1 MRHEAIDEDAPAA
14 LAGADVQTTWAPLL
28 VEALPIAGLALQH
41 VGVPLVASVTLVN
54 PTDDDWA
61 DLTVRL
67 DVEPAFAEPV
77 TLRLAGL
84 AAGETHT
91 FERPALAL
99 APGFL
104 AAQDERAEGRLIV
117 TAAAGEAQVART
129 VAPVSVLPPAH
140 WPGGWVLPELLAAW
154 VRPNSKALPPL
165 LRDAADRLARA
176 TERASLD
183 GYQSRDP
190 RRVWATAKALYEA
203 LQARGVKYI
212 NPPASFEQ
220 RGQKVRTPTQVIDE
234 GLGTCLDLAVVLAA
248 LLEQCGLNAFVV
260 LVAGHAFPGVWL
272 TDFSLHEPV
281 HDDPLPL
288 RKRVDLGEALVFDS
302 SPVTEGVPFDQARL
316 AAEAM
321 LRATERF
328 RYVVDV
334 AAARRW
340 GTRPLPGDGGEAV
353 TSEAPSPA
361 EAPADDEAA
370 PPDRWLADR
379 PEAAASART
388 RLDRWAGRLLDL
400 TLRNRLLNLRPGK
413 RFVDLRFVD
422 GAPIE
427 RGLAGGEVF
436 ELLPRPAPGR
446 VAGEGLSAEALEAR
460 REEQARALAAEAA
473 RLARLLTDHPPAE
486 LDARLLELYR
496 RARTTLLDTGTVT
509 LYLGVGL
516 LRWREADDVPRDA
529 PLVLVP
535 VQLERPPRGAPW
547 RLKAA
552 EEETR
557 INVTLLHK
565 LRQVLGL
572 DTSSL
577 EVTPTDGAGVDVPLI
592 VRRVRALVRDVAGL
606 EVIDTAFLAEFSFT
620 KFLMWL
626 DLEAKRDALLANP
639 VVRHLFDP
647 AEGGF
652 PLAAPLVAEGALD
665 AARGAAESATVMEA
679 DPSQLQAVLAAADGS
694 SFVLQGPPGTGKSQT
709 IANLIAHVLG
719 AGRTVL
725 FVSEK
730 MAALDVVQRRLE
742 RVGLGPFCLE
752 LHAHQASRRGVVEQL
767 KTSFAHAERQ
777 PPAGWAAL
785 TDALDAARE
794 ALNAHA
800 ARLRAPTPF
809 GETTRGVLASM
820 FGGDGPAAID
830 LPGLDFAALDAAQVE
845 AARAACGQA
854 AVALSDVGSLFEHP
868 WRAARATS
876 WTPGWAREVVTAVRA
891 LGEATEALDGAARRA
906 AEILHLPAPPA
917 TPAEFDDVVGVAER
931 LVTTPA
937 PPAALVAP
945 DDHRARLERLRA
957 WAERG
962 AQVAAERAALRAT
975 WRDDLLAEDLD
986 GLHARYARWAQ
997 AFFLLAFVMLWSARR
1012 ALGRVAQGRLPGATT
1027 VRDDL
1032 ARARALREGLAEVQ
1046 SWDADARAWLGARWA
1061 GADTDWAAVRGLCD
1075 WTEAQHRTLLAWSE
1089 AADRGPALA
1098 RVRELATARAELVQ
1112 PGGALHDDLQA
1123 LGAARAAWQ
1132 AASDRVAALLDL
1144 DRAAAWGAAPTP
1156 AAVQGW
1162 VDAAED
1168 AVERLRPWCDAAA
1181 AIRAL
1186 RAAGLGALAERAL
1199 DGDVAPADLEVVAE
1213 RSLRAG
1219 WWDAHLDAE
1228 PALAGFRGLTHD
1240 ALIERFRD
1248 LDQQVTARARE
1259 ATAARLA
1266 ARVPPLHGPGDELAL
1281 LRRQMQLKARHMP
1294 IRQLFGRV
1302 PTLLRRLKPC
1312 VLMSPLS
1319 VAQFL
1324 DPTLEGFD
1332 VVVFDE
1338 ASQIPPWDAVG
1349 AIARGRQVIIVGDS
1363 KQLPPTTFF
1372 DRGGDEEA
1380 EQIDDEDLEETESI
1394 LDEAVAAGLPALRL
1408 GWHYRSRHESLIAFS
1423 NQHYYD
1429 SGLHSFPSA
1438 DDALRGRG
1446 LEWAPVPDGFYD
1458 RGGSRTNRGEAE
1470 AVVAEIRRL
1479 AALPESERPTVGV
1492 VTFSVPQ
1499 QRLIEDLLDE
1509 AAAAE
1514 PTLAAWLTEGDDE
1527 PLFVKN
1533 LESVQ
1538 GDERDVMLFSVGYG
1552 PDASGRVTMNFGPL
1566 NRQGGERRLNVAITR
1581 ARERLV
1587 VFSTLRPTQI
1597 DLARTRAVGV
1607 RHLRDFLAFAEAQ
1620 TQAADGAET
1629 VAARPA
1635 RAETAFEAEVSRFL
1649 TDQGHTV
1656 HARVGRAGY
1665 RVDLAVCDP
1674 ARPGA
1679 YVLAITCDGPTYHDC
1694 AVARARDRLREAVL
1708 ESLGWR
1714 TCRVWATDW
1723 WYERSKA
1730 EARLKAAVAAALAAA
1745 TAPVFEMPAPRVA
1758 SASAAPIDVDAA
1770 LAAGAPA
1777 QTPDLPADCAPWP
1790 GLPALTGGPKEAF
1803 YEAAST
1809 ARLRADLARIAHRV
1823 GPVQREDA
1831 FRHVAQAWGFGSLG
1845 RRIVERLDEIVA
1857 GADDPH
1863 LADDALWPSP
1873 AALDTW
1879 TAFRPGAPDGPA
1891 RAADELPVTEVA
1903 NAAAWIVEQG
1913 VSMSRDAAVGALAQ
1927 LFGFGRA
1934 GAKVRRRMEA
1944 GVDRAVARGAVTVE
1958 GDRLRTPG

>member
-1 MRHEAIDEDAPAA
+1 MRHDAIDDDAPAA
-14 LAGADVQTTWAPLL
+14 LAGVDVQTTWAPLL

-41 VGVPLVASVTLVN
+41 VGVPLVASVTLIN

-61 DLTVRL
+61 DLTL
-67 DVEPAFAEPV
+67 SLTVEPAFAEAA
-77 TLRLAGL
+77 TLRLSHL
-84 AAGETHT
+84 AAGTSHT

-104 AAQDERAEGRLIV
+104 AAQDERTEGRLIV
-117 TAAAGEAQVART
+117 TAATPERQVART

-220 RGQKVRTPTQVIDE
+220 SGQKVRTPTQVIDE

-302 SPVTEGVPFDQARL
+302 SPVTEGVPFDEARRG
-316 AAEAM
+316 AEAM
-321 LRATERF
+321 LRATDTF

-340 GTRPLPGDGGEAV
+340 GTRPLPGDGGEALA
-353 TSEAPSPA
+353 SEAPRAADAPA
-361 EAPADDEAA
+361 EDEAA

-422 GAPIE
+422 GALIE

-436 ELLPRPAPGR
+436 ELLPRPAPSR
-446 VAGEGLSAEALEAR
+446 IAGEGLSAEALEAR
-460 REEQARALAAEAA
+460 REEQARALAAEG
-473 RLARLLTDHPPAE
+473 LPSGRLLTDHPPAD

-552 EEETR
+552 DEETR

-572 DTSSL
+572 DTASL

-592 VRRVRALVRDVAGL
+592 VRRFRALVRDVAGL

-652 PLAAPLVAEGALD
+652 PLEAPLVTEDALD
-665 AARGAAESATVMEA
+665 AARGAADSATVMEA

-777 PPAGWAAL
+777 APADWEAL
-785 TDALDAARE
+785 TDALDAARDV
-794 ALNAHA
+794 LNAHA

-830 LPGLDFAALDAAQVE
+830 LPGLDFGALDAAQVE

-854 AVALSDVGSLFEHP
+854 AVALADVGSLFEHP

-876 WTPGWAREVVTAVRA
+876 WTPGWAREVTTAVRA
-891 LGEATEALDGAARRA
+891 LGAATEALDAAARRA
-906 AEILHLPAPPA
+906 ADILHLPGPPA
-917 TPAEFDDVVGVAER
+917 TPAELDDVVGVAER

-1012 ALGRVAQGRLPGATT
+1012 ALGRVAQGRLPGATA

-1032 ARARALREGLAEVQ
+1032 ARARALRADLAEVQ

-1089 AADRGPALA
+1089 AADRGAALA

-1112 PGGALHDDLQA
+1112 PGARCTTSCRRWAPRGRPGRRRAIAWLRCWIWIARRPGARRPRRPRCCA
-1123 LGAARAAWQ
+1123 GGR
-1132 AASDRVAALLDL
+1132 RRGRR
-1144 DRAAAWGAAPTP
+1144 RAAAPVVRRRRRDPVAARGGAGR
-1156 AAVQGW
+1156 V
-1162 VDAAED
+1162 
-1168 AVERLRPWCDAAA
+1168 
-1181 AIRAL
+1181 
-1186 RAAGLGALAERAL
+1186 AERAL
-1199 DGDVAPADLEVVAE
+1199 DGDVAPADLEAVAE

-1240 ALIERFRD
+1240 ALIERFRA
-1248 LDQQVTARARE
+1248 LDQQVIARARE

-1312 VLMSPLS
+1312 ALMSPLS

-1394 LDEAVAAGLPALRL
+1394 LDEAVAAGLPTLRL

-1423 NQHYYD
+1423 NRHYYD
-1429 SGLHSFPSA
+1429 GELHSFPSA

-1514 PTLAAWLTEGDDE
+1514 PALAAWLTEGDDE

-1597 DLARTRAVGV
+1597 DLARTRALGV

-1620 TQAADGAET
+1620 TPSMDGAEG
-1629 VAARPA
+1629 VAARPT

-1649 TDQGHTV
+1649 TDLGHVV
-1656 HARVGRAGY
+1656 HPRVGRAGY
-1665 RVDLAVCDP
+1665 RVDLAVGDP

-1723 WYERSKA
+1723 WYERPKA
-1730 EARLKAAVAAALAAA
+1730 EARLKAAVDAALAAA
-1745 TAPVFEMPAPRVA
+1745 SAPVFEMPAPRIA
-1758 SASAAPIDVDAA
+1758 ASAAASIDVDAA

-1777 QTPDLPADCAPWP
+1777 QMPDLPADCAPWP
-1790 GLPALTGGPKEAF
+1790 GLPAITGGAKEAF
-1803 YEAAST
+1803 YEDAST

-1823 GPVQREDA
+1823 GPVQREA
-1831 FRHVAQAWGFGSLG
+1831 AYRHVVQAWGFGSLG
-1845 RRIVERLDEIVA
+1845 RRIVERLDAVVEA
-1857 GADDPH
+1857 AADPH
-1863 LADDALWPSP
+1863 VADDALWPDP
-1873 AALDTW
+1873 GAPDAW

-1891 RAADELPVTEVA
+1891 RAADELPVAEVA
-1903 NAAAWIVEQG
+1903 NAARWIVEQG
-1913 VSMSRDAAVGALAQ
+1913 VSMSRDAAVVALAQ

-1944 GVDRAVARGAVTVE
+1944 GIDRAAARGAVALD
-1958 GDRLRTPG
+1958 GDRLRVPR